1 MEYKIYTK
9 YDLKTGEIISIF
21 TGTNDDAKLNGP
33 YIEGNYSG
41 DEYRIINGKPVKK
54 NIVEINEVKL
64 KKAWADLRE
73 ERNNLL
79 VGSDY
84 TQLPDATVNKE
95 AWRLYRKSL
104 RDLPSNTKDPLNP
117 VWPEEPI

>member
-1 MEYKIYTK
+1 MEDKIYTK

-21 TGTNDDAKLNGP
+21 TGTDDDAKLNGP
-33 YIEGNYSG
+33 CIEGNYFS

-54 NIVEINEVKL
+54 NIAEINEVKL

-79 VGSDY
+79 AGSDY
-84 TQLPDATVNKE
+84 TQLPDAAVNKE
-95 AWRLYRKSL
+95 AWKLYRKSL

-117 VWPEEPI
+117 VWPEEPN

>member
-1 MEYKIYTK
+1 MEDNFYTK
-9 YDLKTGEIISIF
+9 YNPKTGEIISIF
-21 TGTNDDAKLNGP
+21 TGNADDAKLNGP
-33 YIEGNYSG
+33 CVEGKYS
-41 DEYRIINGKPVKK
+41 DEEYRIVNGKPVKK
-54 NIVEINEVKL
+54 NIAEINEIKL
-64 KKAWADLRE
+64 KKAWADLRQ

-79 VGSDY
+79 AGSDY